1 MTLGEIV
8 VLLVLAGIVGLAV
21 RSLWKSRK
29 TNGHC
34 TGNCTICGGC
44 HSNRRIK

>member
-21 RSLWKSRK
+21 RSLCKSSK

-34 TGNCTICGGC
+34 TGNCTTCGGC
-44 HSNRRIK
+44 HSNRRTK